1 MKNVLIILREGYILN
16 FLKEFYR
23 KSNVLN
29 NEIIKV

>member
-16 FLKEFYR
+16 SLKEFHR

-29 NEIIKV
+29 NEITKV